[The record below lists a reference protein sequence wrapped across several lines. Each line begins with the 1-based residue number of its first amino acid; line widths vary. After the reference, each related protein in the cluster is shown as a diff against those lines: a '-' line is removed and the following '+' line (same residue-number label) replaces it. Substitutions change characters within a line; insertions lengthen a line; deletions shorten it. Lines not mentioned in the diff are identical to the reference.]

1 MRAHS
6 RHAWTGLGFTLPSLI
21 GVVTFTIVPFGY
33 SLRYV
38 VMRGAGASAHFVGV
52 SNIADLAASQAFWTG
67 LGNTLSLSGLGVIL
81 LLVVSLGCAVILAR
95 AFTGS
100 AWLRTASLLPYVL
113 PTAAVV
119 ALAEWLLVSRDP
131 PEGAWAYW
139 LLIIIFLVKNTGYVT
154 LIFSSGLAGVPTDL
168 IKAAQLDG
176 ASNRQVFLY
185 IKLPL
190 LKPALYFGFV
200 ISLINSFQLYRESY
214 YLFGN
219 YPPTSVY
226 TMQNYLN
233 NNFAN
238 LAYQKLSLASLV
250 LFIVLSI
257 VLMALRKLYDVVDY

>member
-1 MRAHS
+1 MRPHS
-6 RHAWTGLGFTLPSLI
+6 RRTWIGLGFALPSLI
-21 GVVTFTIVPFGY
+21 GVAIFTVLPFLY

-38 VMRGAGASAHFVGV
+38 VMRGPGASARFVGWA
-52 SNIADLAASQAFWTG
+52 NITDLAHSQAFWTG

-81 LLVVSLGCAVILAR
+81 LLIVSLGCAVVLTR
-95 AFTGS
+95 AFAGS
-100 AWLRTASLLPYVL
+100 ALLRTASLLPYVL

-119 ALAEWLLVSRDP
+119 AVCEWLLAGRDP

-139 LLIIIFLVKNTGYVT
+139 LLIAIFLVKNTGYVT
-154 LIFSSGLAGVPTDL
+154 LIFTAGLAGIPADL
-168 IKAAQLDG
+168 IQAARLDG
-176 ASNRQVFLY
+176 AGDRQVFVH

-190 LKPALYFGFV
+190 LKPAAYFAFV

-226 TMQNYLN
+226 TMQNFMN

-257 VLMALRKLYDVVDY
+257 VLMSLRKLYDVVDY